1 MNGMATC
8 GDPDRVDQS
17 VTKGYTITLWS
28 PLAMTSQ
35 VWPPLRSGP
44 KLTSDH
50 KFDAM
55 PYRRY
60 ARRIGASRRRRR
72 VRIVRSKRRRN
83 TRFRSRGRALWFRKK
98 RFMRR
103 RGFQWRGRGGK
114 KVVPLKYT
122 YCGHINWN
130 LTSNTFAA
138 GPFRL
143 DDPFDPNPNLT
154 GAWNV
159 SSAGYDFWSKYYRYY
174 RVVSAKV
181 KVSCTLFNGGNGTHY
196 PVVAGYSI
204 NPSPGTEADPPANAT
219 WMQLASRGAC
229 CYITDPRTGP
239 AMHRMKS
246 AYWSRNSVEDR
257 SYRDLA
263 TLCGS
268 SPDEG
273 NYTRFFLWIATASQ
287 QMFTGEPTGSV
298 RFVVHVTQYTE
309 FSGAVGPE
317 LDDRV
322 QGRGLWSGGPSLSVS
337 LPKDPAPTGKSA
349 EEEKIAEEE
358 KMD

>member
-1 MNGMATC
+1 
-8 GDPDRVDQS
+8 
-17 VTKGYTITLWS
+17 
-28 PLAMTSQ
+28 MTSQ
-35 VWPPLRSGP
+35 VWPPLRSGQ

-55 PYRRY
+55 VYRRY
-60 ARRIGASRRRRR
+60 SRRIGAFRRRRA
-72 VRIVRSKRRRN
+72 VRMVRRKRRRY
-83 TRFRSRGRALWFRKK
+83 TRFRPRGRGVWFRKK

-103 RGFQWRGRGGK
+103 HGFQWRGRGGK

-122 YCGHINWN
+122 YVGHINWSPSAN
-130 LTSNTFAA
+130 VFAA

-143 DDPFDPNPNLT
+143 DDPYDPNPNIT

-159 SSAGYDFWSKYYRYY
+159 SSAGYDFWSKYYKYY

-181 KVSCTLFNGGNGTHY
+181 KVSCALFNGGDGTHY

-204 NPSPGTEADPPANAT
+204 NPSPGVGSDPPTDAT
-219 WMQLASRGAC
+219 WMQLAARGAC
-229 CYITDPRTGP
+229 CYIADPRRGP
-239 AMHRMKS
+239 AMNRMKS
-246 AYWSRNSVEDR
+246 TYWSRNSVEDR

-273 NYTRFFLWIATASQ
+273 NYTRFFLWIATSSQ
-287 QMFTGEPTGSV
+287 QLFTGAVTGSV
-298 RFVVHVTQYTE
+298 RFVVRLTQYTE

-317 LDDRV
+317 FEDRV
-322 QGRGLWSGGPSLSVS
+322 QGRGLWASGPAMGVS
-337 LPKDPAPTGKSA
+337 LPYDPAPHKSEKDA

-358 KMD
+358 NMKEE